1 MTLPLSA
8 AILKGAPLSDGFTDS
23 PYNDPLG
30 AALVGSMRPAELDT
44 FWVFLR
50 TASHESACE
59 YIQRSLYRTW
69 PHLGASVRTWPHL
82 AEELER
88 DRLLPRLRTNQPVY
102 RQEIHRSLFKTV
114 TDMHAAGATNEQVSE
129 YLGGYGL

>member
-1 MTLPLSA
+1 MTRLLSDCIRA
-8 AILKGAPLSDGFTDS
+8 GAPLVDGLAAT

-30 AALVGSMRPAELDT
+30 VALVGSMRPAELET

-50 TASHESACE
+50 SASRDTQCQ

-69 PHLGASVRTWPHL
+69 PHLGASVRTWPKL

-88 DRLLPRLRTNQPVY
+88 DRLLPRLRINQPVY
-102 RQEIHRSLFKTV
+102 RQEIHRSLFKAV
-114 TDMHAAGATNEQVSE
+114 TDMHDAGAGLQQVSD
-129 YLGGYGL
+129 YLGSHGL